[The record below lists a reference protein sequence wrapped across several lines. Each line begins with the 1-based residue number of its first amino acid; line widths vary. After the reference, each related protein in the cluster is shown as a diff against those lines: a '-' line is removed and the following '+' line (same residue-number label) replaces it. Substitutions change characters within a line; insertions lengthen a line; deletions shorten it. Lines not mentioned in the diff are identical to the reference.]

1 MTTDCQNPT
10 VEEEENAML
19 VLVVTRPS
27 HAKSRGMPYLS
38 MQIVGH
44 VYDVVQERSHR
55 LNGEALQIPV

>member
-10 VEEEENAML
+10 VEEEENSTL

-27 HAKSRGMPYLS
+27 HAQSRGMPYLS

-44 VYDVVQERSHR
+44 VYDVVQERGHC
-55 LNGEALQIPV
+55 LDGEAFQIPV